1 MTKKYFYQICVDIL
15 KNVCYNYFN
24 GGDDVIKERI
34 KELRKAHKLSQTAF
48 GEVLGVS
55 RDVINNIEN
64 GRVEPS
70 ELIIKM
76 IVNEFGINTQWLVN
90 GEGDMIAALN
100 RDEEIAQFVGRT
112 LADKE
117 DTFQKRLIAALSK
130 LSVEEWE
137 VLEKLAN
144 DLAAPKEKEQD

>member
-1 MTKKYFYQICVDIL
+1 MENI
-15 KNVCYNYFN
+15 NS
-24 GGDDVIKERI
+24 RI
-34 KELRKAHKLSQTAF
+34 SLLRKTLKLTRAAF
-48 GEVLGVS
+48 GEEIGVS
-55 RDVINNIEN
+55 DSVIKNIEYDKT
-64 GRVEPS
+64 EPKP
-70 ELIIKM
+70 LM
-76 IVNEFGINTQWLVN
+76 IQQICKTYNVNEAWLTT
-90 GEGDMIAALN
+90 GEGEMFVERSRTD
-100 RDEEIAQFVGRT
+100 EIAQFVGRT

>member
-1 MTKKYFYQICVDIL
+1 M
-15 KNVCYNYFN
+15 
-24 GGDDVIKERI
+24 IKERI

-100 RDEEIAQFVGRT
+100 RDEEIARFVGRT

-144 DLAAPKEKEQD
+144 DLAAPKEKEQE